1 MNWEALGAI
10 GEIVAAVAVVVS
22 LIYLAVQIRQ
32 NTRWLRASTHH
43 SLTSLTVEM
52 NRVIEENPDMAR
64 IMRVGTQDFQQL
76 TPDERLRFNTNL
88 TSRFRHHENLYYQYR
103 SGMLDEEEFSGFR
116 RRFAWHLRF
125 PGTLGYWR
133 NARDFHSDE
142 FADYVDSLV
151 DEEAGKEDAAQEPV
165 HP

>member
-1 MNWEALGAI
+1 MSLEDLGNIGELIAAI
-10 GEIVAAVAVVVS
+10 GVIAS

-43 SLTSLTVEM
+43 SLTSLTAEL

-64 IMRVGTQDFQQL
+64 IMRVGTQDFAQL
-76 TPDERLRFNTNL
+76 SPDERLRFNTNL
-88 TSRFRHHENLYYQYR
+88 GSRFRHHENLYYQYR
-103 SGMLDEEEFSGFR
+103 SGMLDEQQFSGLR

-133 NARDFHSDE
+133 NARGFHSDE
-142 FADYVDSLV
+142 FAAYVDCLV
-151 DEEAGKEDAAQEPV
+151 EEQAREEDAAQEPV